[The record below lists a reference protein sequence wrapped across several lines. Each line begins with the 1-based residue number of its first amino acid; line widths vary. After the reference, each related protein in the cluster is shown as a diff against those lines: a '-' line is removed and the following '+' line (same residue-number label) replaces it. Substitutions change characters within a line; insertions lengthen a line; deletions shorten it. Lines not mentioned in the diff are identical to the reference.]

1 MSDLGNKKIIAQN
14 IKFYMD
20 KTGKTR
26 NDMCKAIGVSYS
38 TFSDWVTAQK
48 YPRIDKIEK
57 MANYFGIS
65 KADLV
70 EAPTPKKNKHLIAVL
85 GSVRAGIPL
94 EAVEDIIGYEEI
106 SEDMARLGEYFALR
120 IRGDS
125 MQPRFAEGDV
135 VIVRQ
140 QADVSSGDI
149 AIVLIGNQ
157 DATIKKVVKFTGGI
171 NLVPTNPNYD
181 VLTFSDNMID
191 SLPIT
196 ILGKVVELRA
206 KF

>member
-1 MSDLGNKKIIAQN
+1 MSLGNKEIMAAN
-14 IKFYMD
+14 IRFYMEQV
-20 KTGKTR
+20 GKTNR
-26 NDMCKAIGVSYS
+26 DMCAALGVSYS
-38 TFSDWVTAQK
+38 TFYDWVTAVK

-57 MANYFGIS
+57 MANYFGVS

-70 EAPTPKKNKHLIAVL
+70 EMHTSKKNRHLIAVL

-94 EAVEDIIGYEEI
+94 EAVEDILGYEEI
-106 SEDMARLGEYFALR
+106 SEEMARLGEYFALR
-120 IRGDS
+120 IKGNS
-125 MQPRFAEGDV
+125 MLPRFTEDDI

-140 QADVSSGDI
+140 QADVDSGDI

-157 DATIKKVVKFTGGI
+157 DATIKKVVKFSGGI
-171 NLVPTNPNYD
+171 NLVPTNPEYE
-181 VLTFSDNMID
+181 VLTFTKEQLET
-191 SLPIT
+191 LPVV